1 VELVLLQDVQG
12 GYGSN
17 WYRVAKTEGVDQI
30 KVGDR
35 FREQGFGQG
44 AEELEVG
51 GIDISVVGGASR
63 LYFIRAA
70 NATQPEVHRLGAVL
84 LPTYSKAAERELVL
98 AGAVSNQLTN
108 GSASAEMGPPVEDMP
123 ESLVVPTKRRRGRP
137 PGSRNKAKTEA
148 EFPTGF

>member
-17 WYRVAKTEGVDQI
+17 WYRVAKTEGVEQI

-98 AGAVSNQLTN
+98 AGAVSNQPTN
-108 GSASAEMGPPVEDMP
+108 GSASAEAPEVRT